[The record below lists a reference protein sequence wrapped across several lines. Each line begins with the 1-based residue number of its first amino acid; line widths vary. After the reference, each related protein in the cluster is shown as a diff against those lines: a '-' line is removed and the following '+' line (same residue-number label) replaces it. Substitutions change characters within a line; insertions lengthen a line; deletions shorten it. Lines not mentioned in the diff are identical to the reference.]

1 MFSGPGVRGW
11 WPWPL
16 GPLGWQSCPLCPRK
30 SHHPSRWVM
39 AWPLELIFLHFIL
52 FLSTSVQASII
63 FVCIKFSKTWFIL
76 CSVPEDPSHWTRGS
90 PIDLPTSP
98 HLYFCLLLRWRIGS
112 MILSSHTL
120 GPVSRV
126 HYLVRVSIFS
136 ISKYWFLLHNSLLL
150 SLSSLSHFIISNEE
164 NPCCTFHTLLRV
176 F

>member
-1 MFSGPGVRGW
+1 MVALASWPTGMTVLPSLPKEVPSSQLLSHGLAIRVDIPSFHPVSVHFCPG
-11 WPWPL
+11 
-16 GPLGWQSCPLCPRK
+16 QHYFC
-30 SHHPSRWVM
+30 
-39 AWPLELIFLHFIL
+39 LHK
-52 FLSTSVQASII
+52 T
-63 FVCIKFSKTWFIL
+63 KTWLVL

-90 PIDLPTSP
+90 PIDLSTSP

-136 ISKYWFLLHNSLLL
+136 ITKYWFLLHNSLLL
-150 SLSSLSHFIISNEE
+150 SLPSLSHFIISNEE

>member
-1 MFSGPGVRGW
+1 MVALASWPTGMTVLPSLPKEVPPSQPLNHGLAIRVDIPSFHPVSVHFCPG
-11 WPWPL
+11 
-16 GPLGWQSCPLCPRK
+16 QHYFC
-30 SHHPSRWVM
+30 
-39 AWPLELIFLHFIL
+39 LHK
-52 FLSTSVQASII
+52 T
-63 FVCIKFSKTWFIL
+63 KTWLVL

-136 ISKYWFLLHNSLLL
+136 ITKYWFLLHNSLLL
-150 SLSSLSHFIISNEE
+150 SLPSLSHFIISNEE

>member
-1 MFSGPGVRGW
+1 MVTLASWPTGMTVLPSLPKEVPSSQLLSHGLAIRVDIPSFHPVSVHFCPG
-11 WPWPL
+11 
-16 GPLGWQSCPLCPRK
+16 QHYFC
-30 SHHPSRWVM
+30 
-39 AWPLELIFLHFIL
+39 LHK
-52 FLSTSVQASII
+52 T
-63 FVCIKFSKTWFIL
+63 KTWLVL

-136 ISKYWFLLHNSLLL
+136 ITKYWFLLHNSLLL